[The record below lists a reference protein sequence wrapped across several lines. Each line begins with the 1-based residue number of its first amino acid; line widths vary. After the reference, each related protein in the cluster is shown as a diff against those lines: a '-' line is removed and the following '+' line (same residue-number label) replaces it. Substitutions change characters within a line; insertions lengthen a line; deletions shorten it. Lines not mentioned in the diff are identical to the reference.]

1 MNVERARWSRRY
13 QTALRKHIEQGAAAN
28 LLPTQG
34 LGRKA
39 VALGL
44 ETLDVARVHEQ
55 ALLALAL
62 PHGASAGRQGMI
74 RRANLF
80 FSETIVPIEK
90 THRAAR
96 KTDGRVHQLM
106 QVLRRRTVE
115 SSTSTRHLKRS
126 IIQRQKAEI
135 SLEESGNRHATHLAE
150 ARHLQKHLRLLT
162 HACLAAQEHAR
173 KSTSRRLYDE
183 IAQTLLAINL
193 RLLVLKASSKANT
206 KNLKKEIANTQRLVK
221 QSEKRV
227 NGFAHEFTIP
237 QKT

>member
-1 MNVERARWSRRY
+1 MNVEKARWSRRY
-13 QTALRKHIEQGAAAN
+13 QTALRKHIEQGAAAK

-39 VALGL
+39 VDLGL
-44 ETLDVARVHEQ
+44 ETLDVARAHEQ

-90 THRAAR
+90 THHAAR
-96 KTDGRVHQLM
+96 KADGRVQQLI
-106 QVLRRRTVE
+106 QTLRRRTVE
-115 SSTSTRHLKRS
+115 SSASTRHLKRS
-126 IIQRQKAEI
+126 IIRRQNAET
-135 SLEESGNRHATHLAE
+135 SLEESGHRHAILLAE
-150 ARHLQKHLRLLT
+150 ARRLQKHLRLLT
-162 HACLAAQEHAR
+162 HACLTAQEHAR

-193 RLLVLKASSKANT
+193 RLLVLKASAMANT
-206 KNLKKEIANTQRLVK
+206 KSLKKEIANTQRLVK
-221 QSEKRV
+221 QSEKTV
-227 NGFAHEFTIP
+227 NGFAHEFIISH
-237 QKT
+237 KA